1 MSNKNNIA
9 EERSLI
15 ILKPDA
21 LQRGLTGQILH
32 RFERKG
38 LKIVGLKMIELEDL
52 IIDEHYAHQKDKPFF
67 VSLKHYMKSAPVI
80 LLVLSGIKAV
90 QAIRL
95 IVGPTRGYEADA
107 GSIRG
112 DFAMSGQ
119 SNIVHAS
126 DSAENAEVEI
136 KRFFKSHE
144 LFDYQKPDFPWLY
157 SDSIS
162 E

>member
-1 MSNKNNIA
+1 MLEYQ

-21 LQRGLTGQILH
+21 LQRGLVGEIFH

-38 LKIVGLKMIELEDL
+38 LKIIGLKMMQLEDVAL
-52 IIDEHYAHQKDKPFF
+52 DAHYAHHKDKPFF
-67 VSLKHYMKSAPVI
+67 DSLKKFMKSAPVG
-80 LLVLSGIKAV
+80 LVALSGINAIR
-90 QAIRL
+90 AIRL
-95 IVGPTRGYEADA
+95 VVGPTTGYEAEA

-126 DSAENAEVEI
+126 DSAETAEQEI
-136 KRFFKSHE
+136 KRFFKPHE

-157 SDSIS
+157 SDSV
-162 E
+162 

>member
-1 MSNKNNIA
+1 MAHTK

-15 ILKPDA
+15 ILKPDT
-21 LQRGLTGQILH
+21 LQRGLVGEIFH

-38 LKIVGLKMIELEDL
+38 MKIIGLKMIELEDL
-52 IIDEHYAHQKDKPFF
+52 MLDEHYAHHKDKPFF
-67 VSLKHYMKSAPVI
+67 NSLKRYMKSTPVI
-80 LLVLSGIKAV
+80 LLALSGIRAV

-95 IVGPTRGYEADA
+95 IVGPTKGYEADA

-126 DSAENAEVEI
+126 DSADNAELEI
-136 KRFFKSHE
+136 RRFFKPHE

-157 SDSIS
+157 SDSL
-162 E
+162 EE

>member
-1 MSNKNNIA
+1 MSNTI

-21 LQRGLTGQILH
+21 LQRGLVGEIFH
-32 RFERKG
+32 RLERKG
-38 LKIVGLKMIELEDL
+38 LKIIGLKMIELEDL
-52 IIDEHYAHQKDKPFF
+52 ILDEHYAHHKDKPFF
-67 VSLKHYMKSAPVI
+67 TSLKRYMKSAPVV
-80 LLVLSGIKAV
+80 LLVLSGIKAI

-126 DSAENAEVEI
+126 DSAEAAEQEI
-136 KRFFKSHE
+136 KRFFKPHE

-157 SDSIS
+157 SDSLS